1 MKKIVNF
8 FILKFFTTAYRFEL
22 ILEYLRL
29 IFKKDIKLPIKY
41 IFLILKNPSLYDD
54 YISFLNFISNK
65 EKITF
70 IDIGAN
76 NGQYSKNFLL
86 FYKNTNQI
94 ILFEPIREEIKNIKS
109 NLSNFKN
116 KIIFCCAIGKKR
128 LSHFYY
134 NKKNTTSASLFKN
147 SKELD
152 KHVPA
157 NNNKTIIVKE
167 DILNN
172 YFKYI
177 NANNKLIIKIDVQ
190 GNELQVVKNASKFLK
205 KADLVIIETSF
216 VIEYENQDPS
226 FAHIC
231 ALFLRYD
238 LYPVIFQ
245 NYSKDI
251 SLYAYERDVIFV
263 KKKYLNNIFYDKIIN
278 SNLNL

>member
-1 MKKIVNF
+1 M
-8 FILKFFTTAYRFEL
+8 
-22 ILEYLRL
+22 
-29 IFKKDIKLPIKY
+29 
-41 IFLILKNPSLYDD
+41 
-54 YISFLNFISNK
+54 
-65 EKITF
+65 
-70 IDIGAN
+70 
-76 NGQYSKNFLL
+76 
-86 FYKNTNQI
+86 KNTKQI

-128 LSHFYY
+128 VSHFYY

-152 KHVPA
+152 KHIPA

-205 KADLVIIETSF
+205 RADLVIIETSF

-263 KKKYLNNIFYDKIIN
+263 KKKYLNNIFYDKSIK
-278 SNLNL
+278 SNLN